1 MEPIS
6 APPNPFIA
14 ETGSLLIPS
23 FEEWFYLPG
32 DWVLYLLASRLPAVA
47 GLFGVSDPAYGGTLA
62 ALIAWTCWIVFALAL
77 IIFTSA
83 VRSFDRALTD
93 NIVGAAVEV
102 RRRVRMAITF
112 VQYRRRRRAKRKEPA
127 IDVGEEPGLSRDEMR
142 VLIVHS
148 KLAPGFALSTS
159 DVARELDTRGHE
171 IRGALERLQKLK
183 LLQATV
189 GGLDGETAYTLT
201 AAGRSVLQIRRAEP
215 RMA

>member
-1 MEPIS
+1 MEPIN

-32 DWVLYLLASRLPAVA
+32 DWVLYLLASRVPAVA
-47 GLFGVSDPAYGGTLA
+47 ELLGVSEPAYGGTLA
-62 ALIAWTCWIVFALAL
+62 ALIAWTCWIVFAIAL

-83 VRSFDRALTD
+83 VRRFDRALTD
-93 NIVGAAVEV
+93 NIVGAVVDV
-102 RRRVRMAITF
+102 RRYMRMAVVF
-112 VQYRRRRRAKRKEPA
+112 LQYRVKLRTKRKEPV
-127 IDVGEEPGLSRDEMR
+127 IEVGEEPGLSRDEMR
-142 VLIVHS
+142 VLIIHS

-159 DVARELDTRGHE
+159 DVAQELGTRGHE
-171 IRGALERLQKLK
+171 IRAALERLQKLR

-201 AAGRSVLQIRRAEP
+201 PAGRSVLQIRRAEP

>member
-1 MEPIS
+1 MEPIT
-6 APPNPFIA
+6 APPNPFVA
-14 ETGSLLIPS
+14 ETGTLVIPS

-32 DWVLYLLASRLPAVA
+32 DWVLYLLATRMPGVA
-47 GLFGVSDPAYGGTLA
+47 DLFGVTDPAYGGTLA
-62 ALIAWTCWIVFALAL
+62 ALIAWTCWVVFAIAL

-83 VRSFDRALTD
+83 VRRFDRAVTD
-93 NIVGAAVEV
+93 YVVGAAVEV

-112 VQYRRRRRAKRKEPA
+112 VHYRSKLRAKRKEPA

-148 KLAPGFALSTS
+148 KLAPGFALSKS
-159 DVARELDTRGHE
+159 DVAQELGARGHE
-171 IRGALERLQKLK
+171 IRAALERLQKLK

-201 AAGRSVLQIRRAEP
+201 PAGRSLLQIRRAEP